1 MPDASNPVTPQPDL
15 LHFAKNS
22 AGPGFSDH
30 TAGPD
35 MVRMRGYRLARF
47 QAELRRRDYVGAVLY
62 DPINIRYATGSRNM
76 AVWTLHNPARY
87 AFVPAEGPAVLFDF
101 HNCEHLSD
109 GLETIAEVRPA
120 RSWFFFA
127 AGNRM
132 PERAQR
138 WANEIVD
145 LVQERCGGNRRIAFD
160 RLDFMGAK
168 LLEAAGIELHDAQE
182 PCEIARAIKSADEL
196 ACMNHAVAVCE
207 AGMARMQA
215 AVLPGVTE
223 NDLFAILSD
232 TNLRMG
238 GEWMECRL
246 LSSGGRT
253 NPWFQEASDRVIRP
267 GDLVSFDTDMV
278 GPMGYCADISR
289 TYRCGPGRATPK
301 QRQLYGLSME
311 QIHFNLDLVKAGIS
325 FEEFSRKAWEIP
337 EAYAA
342 GRYSCVAH
350 GIGMCDEWPK
360 VAHVQSLE
368 SSGYDGVLEENMTIC
383 IESYIGEAGGSDG
396 IKLEQ
401 QVLVTRNGFQLLS
414 TYPFEESLYC

>member
-1 MPDASNPVTPQPDL
+1 VPDGPIHVAPWPEPLQ
-15 LHFAKNS
+15 FAKNS

-35 MVRMRGYRLARF
+35 MARMRGYRMARF
-47 QAELRRRDYVGAVLY
+47 QAELRRHDYAGAVLY

-87 AFVPAEGPAVLFDF
+87 AFVPAEGRAVIFDF
-101 HNCEHLSD
+101 HGCEHLSN
-109 GLETIAEVRPA
+109 GLETIGEVRPA
-120 RSWFFFA
+120 RSWFFFS

-132 PERAQR
+132 PEKAKR
-138 WANEIVD
+138 WADEIID
-145 LVQERCGGNRRIAFD
+145 LVRERCGGNHRIAFD
-160 RLDFMGAK
+160 RLDPQGAK
-168 LLEAAGIELHDAQE
+168 LLEAAGIEIHDAQE
-182 PCEIARAIKSADEL
+182 PCEIARSIKSADEL

-215 AVLPGVTE
+215 AVWPGVTE

-253 NPWFQEASDRVIRP
+253 NPWFQEAGDRLIRP
-267 GDLVSFDTDMV
+267 GDLVSFDTDMI

-301 QRQLYGLSME
+301 QRELYGLAME
-311 QIHFNLDLVKAGIS
+311 QVHFNLELVKPGIS
-325 FEEFSRKAWEIP
+325 FDEFSRKAWAIP

-342 GRYSCVAH
+342 NRYSCVAH
-350 GIGMCDEWPK
+350 GIGLCDEWPK
-360 VAHVQSLE
+360 VAHLQDLE
-368 SSGYDGVLEENMTIC
+368 RSGYDGRLEENMTIC

-401 QVLVTRNGFQLLS
+401 QVLVTPSGYQLLS
-414 TYPFEESLYC
+414 TYPFEESLYA